1 MPTIRTNDIETYYE
15 SRGAGPPVVFAH
27 DAWTDC
33 RQWEPQVEALAD
45 EYRVITYDVRGHGR
59 TGISDESRYSI
70 DLFAT
75 DLRTLIDRLD
85 LDSPVICGL
94 SMGGMIAQAYAVRY
108 DELRALVLA
117 DTVTST
123 RLTRRDRFTSYLT
136 PKWAMRT
143 AVRLLGP
150 RRYADVASWLGRK
163 TRSTGQFSQD
173 PEVATYVRET
183 MAAFDSTEFNKVF
196 DAVYDFQ
203 RVALGTIDVPTL
215 VLNGESESESMFEHA
230 AYLERVV
237 PDAQTAVIPDAG
249 NTSNMENPEEF
260 TAALRAFLDD
270 VVEKT

>member
-237 PDAQTAVIPDAG
+237 PDARTAVIPDAG